1 MTNIIQ
7 GKCVNTALSQL
18 EIELNDASI
27 KFPTMELRRIQFN
40 LKERPGGQPCKLG
53 ELGVQASL
61 LGRIGNRILCDR
73 VTFTTFFSCCAARSD
88 SHDCV

>member
-7 GKCVNTALSQL
+7 GKCVNTVLSQL

-40 LKERPGGQPCKLG
+40 LKERPGDQPC
-53 ELGVQASL
+53 ELWQAWGSSQFV
-61 LGRIGNRILCDR
+61 GTDR
-73 VTFTTFFSCCAARSD
+73 
-88 SHDCV
+88 